1 MEEGARSPLD
11 QLMKDSRIAHE
22 MAKDLFEVGAMDEVT
37 MRTVESL
44 CLPEKKVFLPEDI
57 RRIRTT
63 NHLSQP
69 VFALMLGI
77 GKTTVKQWEQGVKK
91 PGGAA
96 KRLLDVIDRKGIAV
110 LS

>member
-1 MEEGARSPLD
+1 MIQKYP
-11 QLMKDSRIAHE
+11 
-22 MAKDLFEVGAMDEVT
+22 AKVAKKRAKSIIVNDPQII
-37 MRTVESL
+37 
-44 CLPEKKVFLPEDI
+44 PEKKIFLPEDI

-77 GKTTVKQWEQGVKK
+77 GKTTVQQWEQGVKK